1 MKKKLRFLKDHVNG
15 IKKGD
20 VGDFSE
26 GRANYLI
33 RTGVAELVEQ
43 EEPKKVDSK
52 KDEPKRAVAPKGKNV
67 KQEEPC
73 KTC

>member
-1 MKKKLRFLKDHVNG
+1 MKKVKFLKDHVNG

-33 RTGVAELVEQ
+33 RTGVAELVEH
-43 EEPKKVDSK
+43 EEVKQAVVPTGKGKGKKQAVK
-52 KDEPKRAVAPKGKNV
+52 KD
-67 KQEEPC
+67 EPC

>member
-15 IKKGD
+15 IKKD
-20 VGDFSE
+20 DIGDFSE

-33 RTGVAELVEQ
+33 RMGVAELVEQ
-43 EEPKKVDSK
+43 EEHKK
-52 KDEPKRAVAPKGKNV
+52 AVAPKGKNAKQAV

>member
-1 MKKKLRFLKDHVNG
+1 MKKKLKFLKDHVNG

-33 RTGVAELVEQ
+33 RMGVAELVEQ
-43 EEPKKVDSK
+43 EEPKK
-52 KDEPKRAVAPKGKNV
+52 DEPKKAVAPKGKNSKQAV
-67 KQEEPC
+67 KKDEPC